1 MQNKETAQERTIG
14 ETIRFYRQKEGLTQ
28 DALAAKLLVSPQAVS
43 KWENGQTAPDIALL
57 LPLSRVLRVS
67 VNEILGGDRRS
78 ELEREW
84 QRAAPFGEELTLLIS
99 EEALK
104 EFPDDETFLYRRA
117 CDEYHLGIRE
127 GLITAKREK
136 YLFDA
141 MLHFDALRE
150 KDPSYDI
157 YTAMLADVQFAR
169 GLKDNALSLAYEI
182 KDEKKRERKV
192 AEYLGGDEEKRYKQK
207 NLKKQAMDL
216 FYQLKNNGTRAS
228 IDAAHGLLKVLFG
241 DAEVLRAQYLSRLYI
256 TDACLTLDEG
266 DVDGYVEKFTKA
278 YEAVR
283 LVDAE
288 VRKPIVYPALFDCL
302 DEKHARL
309 QIHEF
314 LREVL
319 SKKKLHHPSSLALRQ
334 RIADDCLECHRLW
347 RHEWIAFYQFCYDH
361 LSSANYLNFGIQYS
375 VTAKEEE
382 EIREA
387 FLDRYAPKRSQE
399 ALVAYYKSEI
409 ERLVGGGKMQG
420 FCAYAMNDIA
430 GYCNCGDKAT
440 YARLPIPEEHRAVKD
455 GERVFAFAGILLA
468 DAFKGCRLEERLIAA
483 ALDYAKGEGYT
494 HAEAYLCDR
503 FAFPEDSVLFDQLL
517 VTYVRQGFEIAVDYS
532 EGQKRQYILR
542 KAL

>member
-1 MQNKETAQERTIG
+1 MQERNSISEKTIG

-43 KWENGQTAPDIALL
+43 KWENGQTAPDISLL

-67 VNEILGGDRRS
+67 VNEILGGDRRA

-84 QRAAPFGEELTLLIS
+84 QRAVPFGEELTLLIS

-117 CDEYHLGIRE
+117 CDEYHLGMRE
-127 GLITAKREK
+127 GLLKAKRER

-141 MLHFDALRE
+141 MRHFVALHE

-169 GLKDNALSLAYEI
+169 GLKDDALSLAYEI
-182 KDEKKRERKV
+182 KDAKKRDRRV

-228 IDAAHGLLKVLFG
+228 IDAAHGLLEVIFG
-241 DAEVLRAQYLSRLYI
+241 DAEVLRAQYLSRLYLA
-256 TDACLTLDEG
+256 DACLTLDEG
-266 DVDGYVEKFTKA
+266 DVDGYAEKFTKA

-302 DEKHARL
+302 DDTHGAK

-314 LREVL
+314 LRTVL
-319 SKKKLHHPSSLALRQ
+319 SNKKLHHPASLTLRRQ
-334 RIADDCLECHRLW
+334 IATDCLECHRLW
-347 RHEWIAFYQFCYDH
+347 RHEWIAFYQFCYDQ
-361 LSSANYLNFGIQYS
+361 LSSANYLHFGIQYS

-409 ERLVGGGKMQG
+409 ERLVGGGKMTG
-420 FCAYAMNDIA
+420 FAAHAMNDIA
-430 GYCNCGDKAT
+430 GYCNCGDKAA
-440 YARLPIPEEHRAVKD
+440 YARLPIPEEYCAVKD
-455 GERVFAFAGILLA
+455 GEKVFAFVGILLA
-468 DAFKGCRLEERLIAA
+468 DAFKGCQLEERMITA
-483 ALDYAKGEGYT
+483 ALDYAKENGYT
-494 HAEAYLCDR
+494 HAEAYLSDR
-503 FAFPEDSVLFDQLL
+503 AALPEDAALFDQLL
-517 VTYVRQGFEIAVDYS
+517 TVYARQGFEIAVDYS
-532 EGQKRQYILR
+532 EENKRKYILR